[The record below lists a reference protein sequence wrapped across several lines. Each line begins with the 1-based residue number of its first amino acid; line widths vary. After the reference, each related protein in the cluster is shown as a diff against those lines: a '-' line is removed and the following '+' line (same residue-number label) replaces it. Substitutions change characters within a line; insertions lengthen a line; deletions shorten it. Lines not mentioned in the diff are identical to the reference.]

1 VIKAMKPNEP
11 PRVEPPEGHEWV
23 QCMDKNG
30 KPGWFAVV
38 RAKAQ
43 AMRAK
48 RRAEEG
54 PAGQPGGKAGGKKRN
69 ADDDLVAGGGPV
81 SMMLMDDAAVEAEEA
96 AAKGAVIVEAGNV
109 QVRRDFSVVCPL
121 GEVRRRRSE
130 SGSGGGGGGRCT
142 WVAVIVN
149 A

>member
-1 VIKAMKPNEP
+1 
-11 PRVEPPEGHEWV
+11 
-23 QCMDKNG
+23 
-30 KPGWFAVV
+30 
-38 RAKAQ
+38 
-43 AMRAK
+43 
-48 RRAEEG
+48 
-54 PAGQPGGKAGGKKRN
+54 
-69 ADDDLVAGGGPV
+69 
-81 SMMLMDDAAVEAEEA
+81 MMLMDDDAVEAEEA